1 MSWINTN
8 KKLRKLKAELKKN
21 EFDELEEK
29 IPDEFFSDYLS
40 ESYGGLRNNLSL
52 SFSFISSSVA

>member
-8 KKLRKLKAELKKN
+8 KKLAKLKAELKKN
-21 EFDELEEK
+21 EFDELEQK

-40 ESYGGLRNNLSL
+40 ES
-52 SFSFISSSVA
+52 